1 MRLPSPPSSASR
13 DDDDSLLRPWHNSTI
28 NSSRLL
34 LALKAALA
42 CMLAYMVAPFMPGVV
57 AQYPYYAPLG
67 ALVAMYPSLTGS
79 LRTAGQTLLG
89 LGVGMLLALTVQLT
103 PWPVVITLFPA
114 IALGVILAGVRRF
127 GAGADYI
134 PITALF
140 VLVVG
145 GPNADNY
152 SLGYIVQMATGVTI
166 GLIVNYVVAQPVDFR
181 SASLELGRIE
191 RLMVFYLR
199 DVAMEV
205 RTPGST
211 SRTDWVEVNYQLAS
225 VAAEVRGV
233 VEATASTAKGNP
245 RMMLP
250 NKKGQDPG
258 LARLIRVEHVSFY
271 MRDLTDALRRLFA
284 EDGSHMVVPADV
296 SRELERTLRAVAEV
310 MRVAWKV
317 DTESFSTMT
326 TSLSI
331 VPLNLDDEEKD
342 EVQILAARARA
353 RVSDLSNV
361 LEDLEMRNTWDHW
374 WLVTVGTDLERV
386 LQVVTTHGASN
397 PPPKARRSFRPRRTA
412 QGSGTQHERRLR

>member
-67 ALVAMYPSLTGS
+67 ALVAMYPSLAGS

-89 LGVGMLLALTVQLT
+89 LGVGMILALLVQLT

-152 SLGYIVQMATGVTI
+152 SLGYIVQMATGATI

-181 SASLELGRIE
+181 SASLEPG
-191 RLMVFYLR
+191 
-199 DVAMEV
+199 V
-205 RTPGST
+205 RTSMAT
-211 SRTDWVEVNYQLAS
+211 SR
-225 VAAEVRGV
+225 R
-233 VEATASTAKGNP
+233 
-245 RMMLP
+245 
-250 NKKGQDPG
+250 
-258 LARLIRVEHVSFY
+258 
-271 MRDLTDALRRLFA
+271 
-284 EDGSHMVVPADV
+284 
-296 SRELERTLRAVAEV
+296 
-310 MRVAWKV
+310 
-317 DTESFSTMT
+317 
-326 TSLSI
+326 
-331 VPLNLDDEEKD
+331 
-342 EVQILAARARA
+342 
-353 RVSDLSNV
+353 
-361 LEDLEMRNTWDHW
+361 
-374 WLVTVGTDLERV
+374 
-386 LQVVTTHGASN
+386 
-397 PPPKARRSFRPRRTA
+397 
-412 QGSGTQHERRLR
+412 